1 MASERQEELSVA
13 SEILIEVCCGS
24 TDDAIEAE
32 RGGAG
37 RVELNSSLFF
47 GGLTPSLGSVIE
59 AKKKLSIPV
68 MVMIRPRGGGFCYTE
83 TEMAVMA
90 RDARLAVE
98 HGADGL
104 VFGILN
110 EDGTIDGDRC
120 QRIVELAEEKEAIFH
135 RAFDVTPD
143 PLEALGQL
151 VDMGFARILTSGQE
165 RTVPEGVGLIRK
177 LIDYAGERIEILPG
191 AGIRPHNV
199 REIVKQTG
207 AKQVHLSAFEQR
219 TDPSTQNRPQ
229 ITCGGALHPPE
240 DRYDIINQNAI
251 RSISDLL
258 SS

>member
-1 MASERQEELSVA
+1 MS

-59 AKKKLSIPV
+59 AKKRVKIPV

-83 TEMAVMA
+83 AEMAVMEHNT
-90 RDARLAVE
+90 RLAVE

-110 EDGTIDGDRC
+110 EDGTIDRDRC
-120 QRIVELAEEKEAIFH
+120 RRIVELAGEREVVFH

-143 PLEALGQL
+143 PLDALDQL
-151 VDMGFARILTSGQE
+151 VELGFSRILTSGQE
-165 RTVPEGVGLIRK
+165 RTVPEGAELIRK
-177 LIDYAGERIEILPG
+177 LIDYAADRIEILPG

-199 REIVKQTG
+199 RQIVKQTG
-207 AKQVHLSAFEQR
+207 ADQVHLSAFEQR
-219 TDPSTQNRPQ
+219 IDPSAHNRPH
-229 ITCGGALHPPE
+229 ITFGGALRPPE
-240 DRYDIINQNAI
+240 DRYDIVNHNVI
-251 RSISDLL
+251 RSVSDVL
-258 SS
+258 SG

>member
-1 MASERQEELSVA
+1 MS

-24 TDDAIEAE
+24 VDDAIEAE

-59 AKKKLSIPV
+59 AKKRLSVPV

-83 TEMAVMA
+83 AEMTVMEH
-90 RDARLAVE
+90 DARLAIE

-110 EDGTIDGDRC
+110 EDGTIDEHRC
-120 QRIVELAEEKEAIFH
+120 RRIIELTRKRQAVFH

-143 PLEALGQL
+143 PLEALDQL
-151 VDMGFARILTSGQE
+151 IELGFARILTSGQQK
-165 RTVPEGVGLIRK
+165 TVPEAVELIRE
-177 LIDYAGERIEILPG
+177 LVDRADDRIEILPG
-191 AGIRPHNV
+191 GGIRRHNV
-199 REIVKQTG
+199 RQIIEQTG
-207 AKQVHLSAFEQR
+207 VNQVHLSAFEQR
-219 TDPSTQNRPQ
+219 TDPSAQNRPH
-229 ITCGGALHPPE
+229 ITFGGALHPPE
-240 DRYDIINQNAI
+240 DRYDVVNHNAI